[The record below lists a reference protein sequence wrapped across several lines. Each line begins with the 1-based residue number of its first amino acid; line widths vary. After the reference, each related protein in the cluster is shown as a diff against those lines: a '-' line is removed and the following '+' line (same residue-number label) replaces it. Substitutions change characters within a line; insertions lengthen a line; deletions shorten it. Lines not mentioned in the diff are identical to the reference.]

1 MIAHLKQYVSAIEKN
16 QDWKPT
22 LLIRA
27 FFDHFQWY
35 FEMQITVP
43 CSAVYPKN
51 ISETNNTC
59 VI

>member
-22 LLIRA
+22 LLIQA

-35 FEMQITVP
+35 FEMQITVSKQ
-43 CSAVYPKN
+43 CSL
-51 ISETNNTC
+51 S
-59 VI
+59 